1 MAARGC
7 PASISFLASAS
18 ATVTAADSRDATV
31 EGDEGSVCADKTPI
45 QISAA
50 AAPARAASAAR
61 TLSMSAAFLQHVK
74 RIHGQAVPAFLE
86 AVGPADV
93 HPLDRRRVAPSE
105 MNAEGA
111 LRQIA
116 APPADFVPGRHAR
129 GAPPPPRA
137 ARL

>member
-1 MAARGC
+1 MSSFCSYSMTARGC
-7 PASISFLASAS
+7 HASISSHASAS

-61 TLSMSAAFLQHVK
+61 TLSMSAPLLQHVK
-74 RIHGQAVPAFLE
+74 RIHRQAVPAFLQ

-93 HPLDRRRVAPSE
+93 HTLHRRPRAQSR
-105 MNAEGA
+105 MNAGVG
-111 LRQIA
+111 
-116 APPADFVPGRHAR
+116 PPKTTDAR
-129 GAPPPPRA
+129 A
-137 ARL
+137 